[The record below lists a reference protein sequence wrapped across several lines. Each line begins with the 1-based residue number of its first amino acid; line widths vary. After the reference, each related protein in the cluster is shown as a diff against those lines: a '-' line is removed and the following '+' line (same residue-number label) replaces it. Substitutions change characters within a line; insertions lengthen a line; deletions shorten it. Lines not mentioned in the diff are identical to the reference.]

1 MTASVHTKMLRLG
14 GRPVRVVTH
23 GEGRPLL
30 LLNGIGAP
38 VEIWRPLL
46 PHLGNM
52 RAIAFDAPGS
62 GATPAG
68 QWPLSIRGHAR
79 LALDV
84 LDELECAQTAVLGF
98 SFGGLVAQELAHGA
112 RSRVDRLV
120 LASTSYGWG
129 SIPGSLPALLNLGSP
144 DRYPSSTAVAAAA
157 TGNRRREGLPATA
170 PPAASPAADR
180 RGRFFQAAAA
190 VSWSSA
196 WWLWQVRQPAL
207 IITGDLDAVVP
218 GVNSAILAAL
228 LPAGRLHVV
237 RGGGHLCILEQAA
250 ELGPILRS
258 FLLSGLPTG
267 GVPRVGS
274 FLGAPVRPR
283 TGPHRIG

>member
-1 MTASVHTKMLRLG
+1 MSAFVRDDIVRMA
-14 GRPVRVVTH
+14 GRPVRIVTY
-23 GEGRPLL
+23 GDGAPVL

-38 VEIWRPLL
+38 VDIWRPLL
-46 PHLGNM
+46 PHLGDVQV
-52 RAIAFDAPGS
+52 IAFDAPGS

-84 LDELECAQTAVLGF
+84 LDRMACPTAAVLGF
-98 SFGGLVAQELAHGA
+98 SFGGLVAQELAHCA

-120 LASTSYGWG
+120 LASTSCGWG
-129 SIPGSLPALLNLGSP
+129 SIPGSLPALIGLGSP
-144 DRYPSSTAVAAAA
+144 DRYASSTAFAARSD
-157 TGNRRREGLPATA
+157 GKPPATA
-170 PPAASPAADR
+170 SPLTSPAADR

-207 IITGDLDAVVP
+207 VITGDLDTVVP
-218 GVNSAILAAL
+218 PVNSTILVTL
-228 LPAGRLHVV
+228 LPSARLHVV
-237 RGGGHLCILEQAA
+237 RGGGHVCILEQAA

-258 FLLSGLPTG
+258 FLLSGGNTG
-267 GVPRVGS
+267 GVPPVGG
-274 FLGAPVRPR
+274 FLGTPVRPR
-283 TGPHRIG
+283 TGSNQIG